1 MHNPFIPKDNYIS
14 RIADRLKKE
23 EIESYFIA
31 QCNRLGVNPKYI
43 KLMISDDVDLYTKDL
58 IKETYCEFIE
68 NGIKSLEDFKTKE
81 I

>member
-1 MHNPFIPKDNYIS
+1 MHNPFIPKGNYIS
-14 RIADRLKKE
+14 RISDRLKKE
-23 EIESYFIA
+23 EVKSYFIV
-31 QCNRLGVNPKYI
+31 QCNRLGVNPKYM

-68 NGIKSLEDFKTKE
+68 NGIKSLEEFKNKK